1 MIMEDD
7 GCLEG
12 DKSSLRMTTA
22 IFFFF
27 PNNSGAPSQGR
38 TMHEVDD
45 NNMIPPPTICRY
57 SPLTRSLY
65 HFVSIEPHLLDPSTP
80 PNSPPCLL
88 ADAALMAYPVV
99 VFIHGESFEWGSSSL
114 YDGSVLAALGKVIVV
129 TLNYRLGILG
139 FYNANADPVGRA
151 TVANYGLMDQLAALH
166 WVQENIVRF
175 GGDPGQVTVMGHG
188 TGAACLNYLVISPAA
203 TAGLFKRAI
212 LMSGSA
218 LSPWASVRDPSGH
231 AFDVATQLDCP
242 VPNDLFRN

>member
-1 MIMEDD
+1 MERPLM
-7 GCLEG
+7 LEVLF
-12 DKSSLRMTTA
+12 SVEASYM
-22 IFFFF
+22 
-27 PNNSGAPSQGR
+27 
-38 TMHEVDD
+38 
-45 NNMIPPPTICRY
+45 
-57 SPLTRSLY
+57 
-65 HFVSIEPHLLDPSTP
+65 
-80 PNSPPCLL
+80 
-88 ADAALMAYPVV
+88 DAAMMAYPVV
-99 VFIHGESFEWGSSSL
+99 VFLQGESFEWGSSSL

-139 FYNANADPVGRA
+139 FFNANADPVGRP

-242 VPNDLFRN
+242 VPNDLFRHYENLLQCLRKRPLHHILQVVKLEMY